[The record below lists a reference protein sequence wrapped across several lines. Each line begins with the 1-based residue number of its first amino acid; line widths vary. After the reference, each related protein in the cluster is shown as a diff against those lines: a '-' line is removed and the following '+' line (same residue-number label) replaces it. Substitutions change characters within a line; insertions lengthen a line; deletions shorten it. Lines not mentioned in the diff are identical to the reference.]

1 MVEPEEA
8 KEECGRVVLR
18 GSPTSRMEAAARAQA
33 EGGRRLGALLQL
45 REVCH
50 FSLRFFLN
58 KQEWNNAR
66 IR

>member
-1 MVEPEEA
+1 
-8 KEECGRVVLR
+8 
-18 GSPTSRMEAAARAQA
+18 MEAAARALA

-58 KQEWNNAR
+58 KQDWNNAR